1 MSFDLATLSAIIVV
15 LVILGFLI
23 FTIRDAERRNELKM
37 RQIMHQTVLMGRNE
51 AAWEL
56 CRRVHEQ
63 YPDVCPG
70 LDFTF
75 KEDDRGVALD
85 AWKLPVP
92 RPVINRIDR
101 KKT

>member
-1 MSFDLATLSAIIVV
+1 MSFDLATISAIIVV

-23 FTIRDAERRNELKM
+23 FIIRDAERRNETKM
-37 RQIMHQTVLMGRNE
+37 RRIMHQSVLMGRNE

-63 YPDVCPG
+63 YPEACPG

-75 KEDDRGVALD
+75 KEDERGVSLD
-85 AWKLPVP
+85 EWKLPVP
-92 RPVINRIDR
+92 KPEVSRIDLD
-101 KKT
+101 

>member
-1 MSFDLATLSAIIVV
+1 MSFDLATISAIIVV

-23 FTIRDAERRNELKM
+23 FIIRDAERRNETKM
-37 RQIMHQTVLMGRNE
+37 RRIMHQSVLMGRNE

-63 YPDVCPG
+63 YPEACPG

-75 KEDDRGVALD
+75 KEDERGVSQD
-85 AWKLPVP
+85 EWKLPVP
-92 RPVINRIDR
+92 KPEVSRIDLD
-101 KKT
+101 